1 MPKITACN
9 YSLVLTLMPGLASE
23 EEEGKNRAILNL
35 DEISRSFSV
44 DLATDLDVKSDFFC
58 PNC

>member
-1 MPKITACN
+1 
-9 YSLVLTLMPGLASE
+9 MPGLASE

>member
-9 YSLVLTLMPGLASE
+9 YSLVLMLMPGLASE